1 MNNINHKKIYFLF
14 SLAAKGC
21 FVLTLTFFTSCK
33 KFVNI
38 PLPDDQLTSDF
49 VFSNDNSALDA
60 LNGIYSEMMEDRQQF
75 CSGYTTYFAGL
86 SSDELYYYTPS
97 FRDEFS
103 KNQISIANQANIES
117 FFWTPCYRYIYAANK
132 CIEGTSNSD
141 GMSSKMK
148 MATIGEAKFI
158 RAFCYFYLVNL
169 FGDVPLELSSV
180 YQENQSIARSPA
192 TKVYSQIIAD
202 LKGSIDSLDEIYA
215 SDDRGR
221 PNKYA
226 AIALLARVYLYNHD
240 WVDAEN
246 ESTIVINSGIYSM
259 DNDLDSVFKVGSNET
274 ILQLAPVDP
283 SVNTWE
289 GNEIIP
295 YSMDATPTY
304 LLTSTLV
311 NSFEA
316 GDMRKL
322 AWVQS
327 ENFSGQTIYYP
338 YKYKINFAPPVT
350 EFYVALRL
358 AEQYLIRAESRANID
373 DIVGAQNDL
382 NVIRNRAGLSNT
394 TANDKTSLL
403 RAIEHERQI
412 ELFAEWGHRWFDL
425 KRTGQ
430 ANTVLGNLKPST
442 WEATDTLWPIPES
455 QIRLNPALTQNA
467 GY

>member
-1 MNNINHKKIYFLF
+1 MRNINNKKIFFLI
-14 SLAAKGC
+14 SLPAKGC
-21 FVLTLTFFTSCK
+21 FVLTLMFFTSCK

-38 PLPDDQLTSDF
+38 PLPDNQLTSDF
-49 VFSNDNSALDA
+49 VFTNDNSALGA
-60 LNGIYSEMMEDRQQF
+60 LNGIYSKMIENDQQF
-75 CSGYTTYFAGL
+75 CSGYTTFFAGL

-97 FRDEFS
+97 FRDEFLN
-103 KNQISIANQANIES
+103 NQISIASQPNIQSS
-117 FFWTPCYRYIYAANK
+117 FWNPCYQYIYAANK
-132 CIEGTSNSD
+132 CIEGVTNSD
-141 GMSSKMK
+141 GMSSSMK
-148 MATIGEAKFI
+148 RTTMGEAKFI

-180 YQENQSIARSPA
+180 YQENQSIARSSA
-192 TKVYSQIIAD
+192 AKVYSQIIDD
-202 LKGSIDSLDEIYA
+202 LNGAIDSLDYA
-215 SDDRGR
+215 YTSSDKGR

-240 WVDAEN
+240 WADAEN
-246 ESTIVINSGIYSM
+246 KATIIINSGVYSM
-259 DNDLDSVFKVGSNET
+259 DNDLNSVFKSNSNET
-274 ILQLAPVDP
+274 IWQLVPVNP
-283 SVNTWE
+283 YINTWE

-295 YSMDATPTY
+295 YSIDATPTY
-304 LLTSTLV
+304 LLTNTLV

-327 ENFSGQTIYYP
+327 ENFSGQRIYYP

-350 EFYVALRL
+350 EFYIVQRL
-358 AEQYLIRAESRANID
+358 AEQFLIRAESRANKG

-394 TANDKTSLL
+394 LANDKTSLL
-403 RAIEHERQI
+403 NAIEHERQI

-425 KRTGQ
+425 KRTGR
-430 ANTVLGNLKPST
+430 ANTVLGSLKPST
-442 WEATDTLWPIPES
+442 WQATDTLWPIPNS
-455 QIRLNPALTQNA
+455 QILLNPSLNQNA

>member
-1 MNNINHKKIYFLF
+1 MYNINNKKSFLF
-14 SLAAKGC
+14 SLSTKGC
-21 FVLTLTFFTSCK
+21 FVLTLMLFTSCK

-38 PLPDDQLTSDF
+38 PLPDNQLTSDF
-49 VFSNDNSALDA
+49 VFSNDNSALGA
-60 LNGIYSEMMEDRQQF
+60 LNGIYSKMIENDQQF
-75 CSGYTTYFAGL
+75 CSGYTTLFTGL

-97 FRDEFS
+97 FRDEFMN
-103 KNQISIANQANIES
+103 NQISLINHGNIES
-117 FFWTPCYRYIYAANK
+117 SFWTPCYRYIYAANK
-132 CIEGTSNSD
+132 CIEDAQNSN

-148 MATIGEAKFI
+148 RTTIGEAKFI

-169 FGDVPLELSSV
+169 FGDVPFELSSI
-180 YQENQSIARSPA
+180 YQENQWIARSPL
-192 TKVYSQIIAD
+192 TKVYYQIIDD

-226 AIALLARVYLYNHD
+226 AIALLARVYLYNND

-246 ESTIVINSGIYSM
+246 EATIIINSGIYTM
-259 DNDLDSVFKVGSNET
+259 DNDLNSVFKSGSNET
-274 ILQLAPVDP
+274 IWQLVPVNP
-283 SVNTWE
+283 YINTWE

-295 YSMDATPTY
+295 YSIDATPTY

-316 GDMRKL
+316 GDMRKP

-338 YKYKINFAPPVT
+338 YKYKINSAPPVT
-350 EFYVALRL
+350 EFYVVLRL
-358 AEQYLIRAESRANID
+358 AEQYLIRAESRANIN
-373 DIVGAQNDL
+373 DIEGAQNDL
-382 NVIRNRAGLSNT
+382 NIIRNRAGLNNT
-394 TANDKTSLL
+394 IANDKASMLK
-403 RAIEHERQI
+403 AIEHERQI

-425 KRTGQ
+425 KRTDR
-430 ANTVLGNLKPST
+430 ANTVLGSLKPST
-442 WEATDTLWPIPES
+442 WQATDTLWPIPES
-455 QIRLNPALTQNA
+455 QIRLNPALTQNV